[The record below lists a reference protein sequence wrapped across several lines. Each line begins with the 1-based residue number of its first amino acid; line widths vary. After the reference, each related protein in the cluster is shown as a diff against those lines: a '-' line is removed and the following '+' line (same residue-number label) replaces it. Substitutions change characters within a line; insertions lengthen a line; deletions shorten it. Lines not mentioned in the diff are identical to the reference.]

1 MKKTLLT
8 FIIALLAAT
17 GAWAQT
23 TFTDNGLK
31 YTVTDATTV
40 ELTGYETAPTGALTI
55 PATVTNGGTIYS
67 VTSIGYEA
75 FSNCKALTS
84 VTIPE
89 GVTTLGAWSFYGCE
103 ALEQASLPESLT
115 TIEEMVFM

>member
-1 MKKTLLT
+1 MKKTLFTL
-8 FIIALLAAT
+8 IVALLAAT

-84 VTIPE
+84 VSEHGHST
-89 GVTTLGAWSFYGCE
+89 AARHWNR
-103 ALEQASLPESLT
+103 QACPK
-115 TIEEMVFM
+115 V